1 VELIIALDGID
12 KKSAVE
18 LASKLSDQVWGFKVN
33 DLLLE
38 EGFSII
44 KELRKYGKVFADP
57 KLHDIPNT
65 VKNSVKKLAD
75 TGVSLIT
82 VHASGGPRMIEEAV
96 RNSSGAEILAV
107 TILTSFSPEETS
119 AVYGVSNTKDKVLEL
134 GKLAESAGAHGIVCS
149 PLELELL
156 KKGLKKVYFLTPGI
170 RLSRDTSDD
179 QRRVMTP
186 KEAKDGGAKY
196 IVVGRPITESDDPQ
210 LVTQEIIKSIT

>member
-1 VELIIALDGID
+1 MELIVALDGLQKSKAID
-12 KKSAVE
+12 I
-18 LASKLSDQVWGFKVN
+18 ASKLSGMVWGFKVN

-44 KELRKYGKVFADP
+44 KELRKFGNVFADP

-65 VKNSVKKLAD
+65 VKNSVKKLSD

-96 RNSSGAEILAV
+96 RNSGSSEILAV

-119 AVYGVSNTKDKVLEL
+119 AVYGISETENKVLEL
-134 GKLAESAGAHGIVCS
+134 AKLAENAGTHGIVCS
-149 PLELELL
+149 PQELSLL
-156 KKGLKKVYFLTPGI
+156 KNKLKKVYFLTPGI
-170 RLSRDTSDD
+170 RLSKDISDD

-186 KEAKDGGAKY
+186 KEAKEGGAKY
-196 IVVGRPITESDDPQ
+196 IVVGRPITESKDPQ